1 MGKYFSIDMKRT
13 LVYDVE
19 LKQEGKALLINTCMP
34 IGSSFFGRGGVLYI
48 YTNNCQKVTGRL
60 MIWLSG

>member
-34 IGSSFFGRGGVLYI
+34 IGSSFFGRGESCTCPQITAKRSQV
-48 YTNNCQKVTGRL
+48 
-60 MIWLSG
+60 SS